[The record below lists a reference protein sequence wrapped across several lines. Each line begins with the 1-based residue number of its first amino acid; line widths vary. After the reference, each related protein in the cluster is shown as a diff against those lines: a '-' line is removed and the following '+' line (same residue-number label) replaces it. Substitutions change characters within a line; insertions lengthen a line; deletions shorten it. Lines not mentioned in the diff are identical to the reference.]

1 MNNLLHR
8 FSALQQREKNM
19 ILFMSAAILLTLI
32 YLLLWEPVFKSLD
45 EQQLKQQSQK
55 KILLWMNNAQKE
67 VQQLRSSGNSL
78 SPHSNQPISTL
89 VERSAIS
96 TGIRNNIFKMNSDKK
111 QQLKVQFKSV
121 EFDRLTQW
129 LGKLQNDYGVN
140 AKFVSINKADK
151 PGMVSCRV
159 TLQKLNS

>member
-8 FSALQQREKNM
+8 FSTLQQREKNM
-19 ILFMSAAILLTLI
+19 VLLMSASILLTLL

-45 EQQLKQQSQK
+45 EQHLKQQSQK
-55 KILLWMNNAQKE
+55 KILLWMNDAQKE

-78 SPHSNQPISTL
+78 SPQSSQPISTL
-89 VERSAIS
+89 VERTAIS
-96 TGIRNNIFKMNSDKK
+96 TGIRNSIFKINSDKK

-121 EFDRLTQW
+121 DFDRLTQW
-129 LGKLQNDYGVN
+129 LGKLQNDYGVHV
-140 AKFVSINKADK
+140 KFVSINKAEK
-151 PGMVSCRV
+151 SGMVSCRV

>member
-1 MNNLLHR
+1 MNNLLIR

-19 ILFMSAAILLTLI
+19 LTLMSAAVLLTLL
-32 YLLLWEPVFKSLD
+32 YLLLWEPVFKSLE

-55 KILLWMNNAQKE
+55 KILLWMTDAQKE
-67 VQQLRSSGNSL
+67 VQELRSSGNTL

-96 TGIRNNIFKMNSDKK
+96 SGIRNNIYKINSDKK

-121 EFDRLTQW
+121 EFDRITQW
-129 LGKLQNDYGVN
+129 LAKLQNDYGVM
-140 AKFVSINKADK
+140 AKFISINKTDK
-151 PGMVSCRV
+151 SGMVSCRV